1 MTVLSEVMIREG
13 EMRQAQAP
21 ASEAVGAV
29 VNTDDYRSIWMYLK
43 ELEFRQ
49 GFVDVTVNGAT
60 VRTRYA
66 EAGEAHKP
74 HAILLHGTGGH
85 WETFAPNLAALSEHF
100 HCVAIDMV
108 GNGFSDKP
116 DYDYEIAVYVEHVLG
131 VMDHFGMTSTNFVA
145 MSLGAFVASAMAVG
159 HPDRVD
165 KVILMSP
172 AGREASASNMARIR
186 AERTKAVNE
195 PTWESLHAV
204 FAHLI
209 ADEANR
215 LPDLI
220 GLRQAVYRRDDTR
233 NTIDRLLILQDEKV
247 RHRNLIPD
255 DGWRGITSP
264 VMIVA
269 SGKDH
274 GVYQDTA
281 RTIADLIPNSEVF
294 EMASVRHWPHFEDP
308 EAFNAAAVEFLTR
321 R

>member
-1 MTVLSEVMIREG
+1 MTETVTS
-13 EMRQAQAP
+13 
-21 ASEAVGAV
+21 GALID
-29 VNTDDYRSIWMYLK
+29 TEDYRSIWMYLK
-43 ELEFRQ
+43 ELDFRQ
-49 GFVDVTVNGAT
+49 GFIDVAVKGSP

-66 EAGEAHKP
+66 EAGSSDKP
-74 HAILLHGTGGH
+74 HMILLHGTGGH

-131 VMDHFGMTSTNFVA
+131 VMDHFGMERANFVA
-145 MSLGAFVASAMAVG
+145 MSLGAWVASTIAVQ
-159 HPDRVD
+159 HPDRVS

-172 AGREASASNMARIR
+172 AGKEAAASNMARIR

-220 GLRQAVYRRDDTR
+220 GLRRAIYQRDDTR
-233 NTIDRLLILQDEKV
+233 ETIDHLLILQDAAA
-247 RHRNLIPD
+247 RDRNLIPED
-255 DGWRGITSP
+255 QWKSITAP
-264 VMIVA
+264 VMVVA
-269 SGKDH
+269 SGRDH
-274 GVYQDTA
+274 GVYQQTA
-281 RTIADLIPNSEVF
+281 TSIALLIPHAEVF
-294 EMASVRHWPHFEDP
+294 EMPDVRHWPHFEDP
-308 EAFNAAAVEFLTR
+308 ESFNSAAVSFLTR
-321 R
+321 

>member
-1 MTVLSEVMIREG
+1 MTDT
-13 EMRQAQAP
+13 
-21 ASEAVGAV
+21 AVPGAV
-29 VNTDDYRSIWMYLK
+29 IDTDDYRSIWMYLK

-49 GFVDVTVNGAT
+49 GFTEVRVNGAA

-66 EAGEAHKP
+66 EAGSPDKP
-74 HAILLHGTGGH
+74 HIVLLHGTGGH

-100 HCVAIDMV
+100 HCVAIDMI

-131 VMDHFGMTSTNFVA
+131 VMDHFGMA
-145 MSLGAFVASAMAVG
+145 RAHLIGMSLGAWVASTIAVS
-159 HPDRVD
+159 HPDRVE

-172 AGREASASNMARIR
+172 AGKEATASNMARIR

-209 ADEANR
+209 AEEANR

-220 GLRQAVYRRDDTR
+220 GLRQAVYQRDDTR
-233 NTIDRLLILQDEKV
+233 ETIDRLLILQDAAA
-247 RHRNLIPD
+247 RDRNLIPEEK
-255 DGWRGITSP
+255 WRGITAP

-274 GVYQDTA
+274 GVYQETA
-281 RTIADLIPNSEVF
+281 ASIAGLIPDSEVF
-294 EMASVRHWPHFEDP
+294 EMPDVRHWPHFEDP
-308 EAFNAAAVEFLTR
+308 ESFNPAAVSFLR

>member
-1 MTVLSEVMIREG
+1 MTDGS
-13 EMRQAQAP
+13 
-21 ASEAVGAV
+21 AVIDTA
-29 VNTDDYRSIWMYLK
+29 DYRSIWMYLK

-49 GFVDVTVNGAT
+49 GFVDIIVNGSP
-60 VRTRYA
+60 VRTRFA
-66 EAGEAHKP
+66 EAGAPNKP
-74 HAILLHGTGGH
+74 HVIMLHGTGGH
-85 WETFAPNLAALSEHF
+85 WETFAPNLGALSEHF

-116 DYDYEIAVYVEHVLG
+116 DYDYEIAVYVAQVLG
-131 VMDHFGMTSTNFVA
+131 VMDHFGMTTANLVA
-145 MSLGAFVASAMAVG
+145 MSLGAFVASSLAVR
-159 HPDRVD
+159 HSDRVG

-172 AGREASASNMARIR
+172 AGREASAANMARIR

-220 GLRQAVYRRDDTR
+220 GLRQAIYRRADTR
-233 NTIDRLLILQDEKV
+233 TTIDHLLILQDEKV
-247 RHRNLIPD
+247 RSRNLIGD
-255 DGWRGITSP
+255 DAWRSISAP

-269 SGKDH
+269 SGKDQ

-281 RTIADLIPNSEVF
+281 RSLADLIPNAEVF
-294 EMASVRHWPHFEDP
+294 EMPSVRHWPHFEDP
-308 EAFNAAAVEFLTR
+308 EAFNAAALEFLKR
-321 R
+321 

>member
-1 MTVLSEVMIREG
+1 MIETA
-13 EMRQAQAP
+13 EH
-21 ASEAVGAV
+21 AV

-49 GFVDVTVNGAT
+49 GFLDVDVNGQP

-66 EAGEAHKP
+66 EAGRSDRP

-116 DYDYEIAVYVEHVLG
+116 DYDYEIDIYVTQVLG
-131 VMDHFGMTSTNFVA
+131 VMDHFGMDKA
-145 MSLGAFVASAMAVG
+145 HLIGMSLGAWVSAALAVG

-172 AGREASASNMARIR
+172 AGLVATASNMARIR

-209 ADEANR
+209 ADEADR

-220 GLRQAVYRRDDTR
+220 GLRQAIYQREDTR
-233 NTIDRLLILQDEKV
+233 TTIDHLLILQDAAA
-247 RHRNLIPD
+247 RDRNLIPEQK
-255 DGWRGITSP
+255 WTTIAAP
-264 VMIVA
+264 VLVVA

-274 GVYQDTA
+274 GEYQSTA
-281 RTIADLIPNSEVF
+281 RTVARLIPNSEVF
-294 EMASVRHWPHFEDP
+294 EMAEVRHWPHFEDP
-308 EAFNAAAVEFLTR
+308 DSFNAAAVEFLGR
-321 R
+321 